1 MLASDL
7 LNIRDKMKLLAL
19 VTIIMALTLTLT
31 ACSKPSVDSPDTESY
46 GETIKPDHNV
56 PEGDRN

>member
-1 MLASDL
+1 
-7 LNIRDKMKLLAL
+7 MKLLAL

-46 GETIKPDHNV
+46 GKTIKPDHNV

>member
-46 GETIKPDHNV
+46 GKTIKPDHNV